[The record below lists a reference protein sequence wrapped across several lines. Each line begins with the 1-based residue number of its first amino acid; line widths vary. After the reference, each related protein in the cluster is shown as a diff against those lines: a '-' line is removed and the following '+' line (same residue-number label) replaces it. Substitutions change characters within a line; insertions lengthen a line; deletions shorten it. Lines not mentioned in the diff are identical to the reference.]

1 MTGPTAGNEIT
12 LQPLVQ
18 LEEHNLALLFANYL
32 ATIGIAAKVVTEH
45 QAKDNSEE
53 TATQAQGQE
62 SKRFVIY
69 CAAEQFE
76 QAKTEFNEF
85 IKQPYATKYQQA
97 AWQHGETVDVTAHEL
112 TLLAS
117 FKESFLA
124 HAGIITL
131 SVFIL
136 CWLVFLASTLGW
148 ARTMFSAMQFYP
160 QFSLD
165 AFLEQPLRLLGPA
178 FFHFSWLHIV
188 FNTMWWWQL
197 GGSVEKTLGKGTL
210 LNLLVLSAIVSNV
223 GQYLVSGANFGGLS
237 GVVYALVG
245 FVWWFGYLAPERGL
259 SLSKPLV
266 GFLLFWL
273 LLGFVDLLPVN
284 VANTAHLL
292 GLLSGC
298 FLAVYVVKV
307 LGKDKVID

>member
-1 MTGPTAGNEIT
+1 MLNDSDENIES

-18 LEEHNLALLFANYL
+18 IKDHSIALLFSNYL
-32 ATIGIAAKVVTEH
+32 LSIGIQSQLRDTPEQEYLICCPQESIP
-45 QAKDNSEE
+45 QAK
-53 TATQAQGQE
+53 
-62 SKRFVIY
+62 
-69 CAAEQFE
+69 AEFE
-76 QAKTEFNEF
+76 AF
-85 IKQPYATKYQQA
+85 IMQPHASKYQQA
-97 AWQHGETVDVTAHEL
+97 AWDRNETVTINTGDFAT
-112 TLLAS
+112 
-117 FKESFLA
+117 FKASFLA
-124 HAGIITL
+124 HAGVVTL
-131 SVFIL
+131 VVFAL
-136 CWLVFLASTLGW
+136 CWLVFLGSELGW
-148 ARTMFSAMQFYP
+148 KQQLFNSLQFYP
-160 QFSLD
+160 KLSID
-165 AFLEQPLRLLGPA
+165 ALLSDPIRLIGPA

-197 GGSVEKTLGKGTL
+197 GGNIEKTLGKGAL
-210 LNLLVLSAIVSNV
+210 INLLLISAIVSNL

-273 LLGFVDLLPVN
+273 VLGFVDLLPVN

-298 FLAVYVVKV
+298 FIAVFTVK
-307 LGKDKVID
+307 LQNTL